1 MLNRITRRAL
11 LPYALV
17 TPALLAV
24 AGVSL
29 YPALYNLYLSFHRTQ
44 RGELV
49 YNGLHNY
56 QTILASPTF
65 WNAVRLTATFAAF
78 FVPLVLVGGYLLAL
92 VFYSGVRFG
101 RFYMTLIFIPWM
113 LSEIVAGVMWRWLF
127 LPGVGIVQ
135 TWLDPI
141 AANILGT
148 GTGAMT
154 VVICATVWRA
164 LAFGML
170 LLLAGLQTIPQ
181 EIHEAAAIDGAT
193 RWQAFWH
200 VTVPL
205 MAPTHQVTLAFL
217 TVQAMNT
224 TGMFLSITEGGPG
237 RSTEVLAL
245 HMYRESIQFFNFGY
259 GATLAVTVF
268 VVTAFVISTVVS
280 GLHTRAL
287 FD

>member
-1 MLNRITRRAL
+1 MRPRLTLKAL

-17 TPALLAV
+17 TPALLVV

-29 YPALYNLYLSFHRTQ
+29 YPALYNLYLSFHRTR
-44 RGELV
+44 RGALE

-56 QTILASPTF
+56 LTVLSSPAF
-65 WNAVRLTATFAAF
+65 WNALRLTATFAAF
-78 FVPLVLVGGYLLAL
+78 FVPLVLIFGYLLAL
-92 VFYSGVRFG
+92 VFHSGVRHS
-101 RFYMTLIFIPWM
+101 RLYMTLIFIPWM

-135 TWLDPI
+135 SWLDPL

-148 GTGAMT
+148 GSGAMG
-154 VVICATVWRA
+154 VVIAATMWRA

-170 LLLAGLQTIPQ
+170 LLLAGLQTIPH

-193 RWQAFWH
+193 RWQAFWR

-205 MAPTHQVTLAFL
+205 MAATHQVTLAFL
-217 TVQAMNT
+217 TVQAINT
-224 TGMFLSITEGGPG
+224 TGMFMSITEGGPG

-245 HMYRESIQFFNFGY
+245 HMYRESIQYFNFGY
-259 GATLAVTVF
+259 GATLAVMVF
-268 VVTAFVISTVVS
+268 IVTAFVISTYVS
-280 GLHTRAL
+280 AL
-287 FD
+287 RTQGTPL